1 VQPLKLEATT
11 SPKNNVD
18 EWKQIQWSGDSGDA
32 VQNSPNRRK
41 LSLAASK
48 KYHIEAKLGGVS
60 DSLDVWVLRGRRVS
74 ARLADADEPDQW
86 PPRSLPTAGDA
97 PPVARQRYADSPAS
111 PVPPP
116 AVDPDRRH
124 LGSALPQQAAHPL
137 GRRGLPHLDF

>member
-18 EWKQIQWSGDSGDA
+18 EWKQIHWSGDSGDA

-74 ARLADADEPDQW
+74 ARLAGCRRT
-86 PPRSLPTAGDA
+86 RSMAA
-97 PPVARQRYADSPAS
+97 
-111 PVPPP
+111 
-116 AVDPDRRH
+116 AVLANR
-124 LGSALPQQAAHPL
+124 
-137 GRRGLPHLDF
+137 GRRPTCGSVALCELSSFPCSSSCC